1 MEEKLVAESTGMPR
15 AGLDGVEV
23 AVTEVGDV
31 RGREGSYHY
40 RGYDAIELARSRSI
54 EDVWCLLFEG
64 ELPDG
69 ARRSAFD
76 DEIRS
81 LRVIPEQVSEALPA
95 VVASGSGAMFE
106 DVRAA
111 YALFAAARGFRPL
124 VEIGE
129 DDLRSQAMQSCAVYP
144 TLAMAVHRLHSGLD
158 PIAPRDDLPVT
169 ANYLYMLTGMEG
181 RPEHVDALE
190 KYLIATVEHG
200 FNASTFSAR
209 VIASTGADLGSA
221 VLGALGALSG
231 PLHGGAPS
239 RARAMLAE
247 IGSKENAEAWLRSS
261 VQSGGR
267 LMGFGH
273 RVYKTEDPRSGLL
286 LEVAEELGAES
297 LELARHVERS
307 AVSILQELKPGR
319 DLYTNVEFYAGIV
332 LDLVGLPSA
341 LFTPTFA
348 ASRMIGWCA
357 HIMEQAAD
365 NRLIR
370 PSARYTGP
378 QPGRR
383 VRASL

>member
-1 MEEKLVAESTGMPR
+1 MSESTSMPM

-23 AVTEVGDV
+23 AVTGVGDV
-31 RGREGSYHY
+31 LGREGAYHY

-64 ELPDG
+64 KFPNA
-69 ARRSAFD
+69 ARRAAFD

-81 LRVIPEQVSEALPA
+81 LRMIPPQVLEALPA
-95 VVASGSGAMFE
+95 VVASGRGSVFE
-106 DVRAA
+106 DVRVA
-111 YALFAAARGFRPL
+111 YGLFVATRGFRPS

-129 DDLRSQAMQSCAVYP
+129 DDLRLQAMQSCAVYP
-144 TLAMAVHRLHSGLD
+144 TLAMAVHRLQSGLD
-158 PIAPRDDLPVT
+158 PVAPRDDLPVT
-169 ANYLYMLTGMEG
+169 ANYLYMLTGEEG

-200 FNASTFSAR
+200 FNASTFAAR

-221 VLGALGALSG
+221 VLGAIGALSG

-261 VQSGGR
+261 VRSGGR

-273 RVYKTEDPRSGLL
+273 RVYKTEDPRSALL

-297 LELARHVERS
+297 LDLARHVERS

-319 DLYTNVEFYAGIV
+319 NLYTNVEFYAGIV
-332 LDLVGLPSA
+332 LDLVGLPSS

-383 VRASL
+383 VPAGA

>member
-1 MEEKLVAESTGMPR
+1 MPM

-23 AVTEVGDV
+23 AVTGVGDV
-31 RGREGSYHY
+31 LGREGAYHY

-64 ELPDG
+64 KFPNA
-69 ARRSAFD
+69 ARRAAFD

-81 LRVIPEQVSEALPA
+81 LRMIPPQVLEALPA
-95 VVASGSGAMFE
+95 VVASGRGSVFE
-106 DVRAA
+106 DVRVA
-111 YALFAAARGFRPL
+111 YGLFVATRGFRPS

-129 DDLRSQAMQSCAVYP
+129 DDLRLQAMQSCAVYP
-144 TLAMAVHRLHSGLD
+144 TLAMAVHRLQSGLD
-158 PIAPRDDLPVT
+158 PVAPRDDLPVT
-169 ANYLYMLTGMEG
+169 ANYLYMLTGEEG

-200 FNASTFSAR
+200 FNASTFAAR

-221 VLGALGALSG
+221 VLGAIGALSG

-261 VQSGGR
+261 VRSGGR

-273 RVYKTEDPRSGLL
+273 RVYKTEDPRSALL

-297 LELARHVERS
+297 LDLARHVERS

-319 DLYTNVEFYAGIV
+319 NLYTNVEFYAGIV
-332 LDLVGLPSA
+332 LDLVGLPSS

-383 VRASL
+383 VPAGA